1 MCLQNHFLFLSS
13 CVCGFMVW
21 VWELSPRAECDLS
34 GHLPPWPS
42 CLFLAFSVSLLRSQR
57 DLRWCQTDFS
67 VEGHCDSSLYL
78 TGLCHVRSMT
88 VVVFVWNLIR
98 DFASAIWRL
107 CSFCSFYC
115 FWLRV
120 ASGAGN
126 RFCNIANICP
136 EGLFSFLK
144 PHFFF
149 LLWASD
155 RDEAAVLSGRVQLSI
170 LLHV

>member
-1 MCLQNHFLFLSS
+1 MQPSKGKHSFSPVNGVRRLTLWGCQGMCLQTYFLFLSS

-34 GHLPPWPS
+34 GHLPPWPF
-42 CLFLAFSVSLLRSQR
+42 CLFLAFSVSLLKSQH

-67 VEGHCDSSLYL
+67 LEGHCDSSLYL

-98 DFASAIWRL
+98 DFASAIWRP

-120 ASGAGN
+120 AL
-126 RFCNIANICP
+126 R
-136 EGLFSFLK
+136 
-144 PHFFF
+144 
-149 LLWASD
+149 
-155 RDEAAVLSGRVQLSI
+155 GRK
-170 LLHV
+170 